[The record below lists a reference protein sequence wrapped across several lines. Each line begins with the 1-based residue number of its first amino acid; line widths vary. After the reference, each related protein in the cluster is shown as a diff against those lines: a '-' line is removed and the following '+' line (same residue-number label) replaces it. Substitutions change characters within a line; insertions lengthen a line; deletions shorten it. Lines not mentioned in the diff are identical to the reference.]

1 METLE
6 MDLETEVEKSEINFD
21 FLQEK
26 EEPKTLEKAAS
37 NDWIC
42 QETIVVVV
50 KTKGKIPCDFSLC
63 GKKLVDWVCLATS
76 GCKQVFIDDCED
88 ILSAVKPFAEK
99 YNFVAVF
106 YSDTPLLR
114 KSTFIEVMNYFS
126 RNRMNVLTLSRGFV
140 FRSEFLK
147 NAKMLMSSAV
157 TDFDKEDFCVVDDE
171 EKVSLAFD
179 ILNERILSFHK
190 QNGVVVLGESFID
203 ADVEIEEGAV
213 IYPNNVIKGQSYIGK
228 NVVLESGNQIEDS
241 IICDDCILK
250 MSYVQNSKIEQ
261 GKTVGPFA
269 KVINQ
274 KM

>member
-1 METLE
+1 
-6 MDLETEVEKSEINFD
+6 
-21 FLQEK
+21 
-26 EEPKTLEKAAS
+26 
-37 NDWIC
+37 
-42 QETIVVVV
+42 
-50 KTKGKIPCDFSLC
+50 
-63 GKKLVDWVCLATS
+63 
-76 GCKQVFIDDCED
+76 
-88 ILSAVKPFAEK
+88 
-99 YNFVAVF
+99 
-106 YSDTPLLR
+106 
-114 KSTFIEVMNYFS
+114 
-126 RNRMNVLTLSRGFV
+126 
-140 FRSEFLK
+140 
-147 NAKMLMSSAV
+147 MSSAV

-241 IICDDCILK
+241 IICDDCVLK